1 MKEEST
7 MASASEGIRLVRADY
22 VETWYRRNGHR
33 IFLADVLDPTNSDS
47 MSVGFARY
55 APGESN
61 EWIVTYDEAL
71 IVTKGAFTVTSADGI
86 ETTAHVGEVIFLRAG
101 TPVVYSAKEGAEV
114 VYVTYPHWIEAQ
126 EGSEHAALLD
136 AFQPSEERPERSDA
150 RAFVDASFG
159 PLEGG
164 PNLDALAEDV
174 VFTTAV
180 GEIRGKQAVIGYFRN
195 ASATMEFDISLRPLE
210 YFGDGDRVVQV
221 GRELFRVKESGVTH
235 ETDFAWVFDVH
246 GGRITR
252 IVAIQDLSGVA
263 DEVAD
268 ALDKAREATSEHAA
282 PPTGGWMS

>member
-7 MASASEGIRLVRADY
+7 MPAASEGVRLISADD
-22 VETWYRRNGHR
+22 VETWYRREGRR
-33 IFLADVLDPTNSDS
+33 IFLADVPDPTNSDS

-55 APGESN
+55 APGQSN

-86 ETTAHVGEVIFLRAG
+86 ETTAHVGEVVFLRAG
-101 TPVVYSAKEGAEV
+101 TPVVYSAKDEGAEV
-114 VYVTYPHWIEAQ
+114 VYVTYPHWMEAQ
-126 EGSEHAALLD
+126 GASEHAALLD
-136 AFQPSEERPERSDA
+136 AFRPGEEGPERSDI

-164 PNLDALAEDV
+164 PDFDALAEDV
-174 VFTTAV
+174 VLTTAA
-180 GEIRGKQAVIGYFRN
+180 GEVRGKQAVIGYFRN
-195 ASATMEFDISLRPLE
+195 ASATMEFDISLLPLE

-246 GGRITR
+246 DGRITR

-263 DEVAD
+263 DELAD
-268 ALDKAREATSEHAA
+268 ALDKAREATSEHAEPA
-282 PPTGGWMS
+282 T